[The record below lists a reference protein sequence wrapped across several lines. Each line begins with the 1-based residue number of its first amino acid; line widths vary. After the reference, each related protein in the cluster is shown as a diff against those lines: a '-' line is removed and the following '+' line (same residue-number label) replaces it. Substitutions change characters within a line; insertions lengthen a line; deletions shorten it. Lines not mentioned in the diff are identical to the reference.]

1 MHYILVCMNVKLSS
15 PPPSLSLSLSSHQQA
30 QYLFVYDALL
40 HAFIHGCTEIRASL
54 LGTHLASLDKPAS
67 SGRSEVTILEQEF
80 KHVLSMRF
88 PADHFFSVA
97 MEECNAAKNR
107 SIENLP
113 CRWMVWE
120 LLLRWYR
127 LTCDLSSMSQNHV
140 LGSDIPLVKFKSQ
153 MLRQLIS
160 Q

>member
-1 MHYILVCMNVKLSS
+1 MHLYTCILICVNVKLSS
-15 PPPSLSLSLSSHQQA
+15 LSHSVPLSLSSNQQA

-54 LGTHLASLDKPAS
+54 LGTHLASLDKPVS
-67 SGRSEVTILEQEF
+67 SGGSEVTVLEQEF
-80 KHVLSMRF
+80 KHVLSLRF

-113 CRWMVWE
+113 CRLTAWE
-120 LLLRWYR
+120 L
-127 LTCDLSSMSQNHV
+127 
-140 LGSDIPLVKFKSQ
+140 
-153 MLRQLIS
+153 
-160 Q
+160 

>member
-1 MHYILVCMNVKLSS
+1 MNMDYSL
-15 PPPSLSLSLSSHQQA
+15 PFPPSSSLPSHQKA

-54 LGTHLASLDKPAS
+54 LGTHLSSLDKPVS
-67 SGRSEVTILEQEF
+67 SGESEVTTVLEQEF

-88 PADHFFSVA
+88 PADHFSVA

-113 CRWMVWE
+113 CM
-120 LLLRWYR
+120 
-127 LTCDLSSMSQNHV
+127 
-140 LGSDIPLVKFKSQ
+140 
-153 MLRQLIS
+153 
-160 Q
+160 

>member
-1 MHYILVCMNVKLSS
+1 MLLLAKGCYMI
-15 PPPSLSLSLSSHQQA
+15 SLSLSSQRQA

-54 LGTHLASLDKPAS
+54 LGTHLSSLDKPAS
-67 SGRSEVTILEQEF
+67 SGGSGVTTVLEQEF
-80 KHVLSMRF
+80 KHVLLMRF

-113 CRWMVWE
+113 CM
-120 LLLRWYR
+120 
-127 LTCDLSSMSQNHV
+127 
-140 LGSDIPLVKFKSQ
+140 
-153 MLRQLIS
+153 
-160 Q
+160 